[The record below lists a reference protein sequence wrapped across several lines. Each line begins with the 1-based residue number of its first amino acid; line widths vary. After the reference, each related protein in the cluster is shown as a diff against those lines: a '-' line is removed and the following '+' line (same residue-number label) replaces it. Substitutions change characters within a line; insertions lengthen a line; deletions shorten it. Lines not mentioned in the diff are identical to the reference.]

1 MYYEWTV
8 RQSQSISFCQHYK
21 KNIKQ
26 INNQNSALLIFF
38 SILTSGNIK
47 SMYFFQW
54 YMQSFSRELFNK
66 FMDTANLLSHTNC
79 QGDTLRYFDSKFC
92 STIISCH
99 IIFDKLS
106 QWHSILSYKYILFYC
121 HFTIFHFWQI
131 VTLLSNDF
139 FNWFTLIN
147 HVLVHHV
154 RFLHH
159 FYGILLTLM
168 VFLVSKKH
176 FPCNHKIKTSF
187 FLCHYTSIIIPYW
200 CKER

>member
-1 MYYEWTV
+1 MNGLLDKARASRSANTT
-8 RQSQSISFCQHYK
+8 
-21 KNIKQ
+21 KNIKK
-26 INNQNSALLIFF
+26 INNQICAFLIFF

-54 YMQSFSRELFNK
+54 YMQSFSTDLFNK
-66 FMDTANLLSHTNC
+66 FMDIANLLSLTNC
-79 QGDTLRYFDSKFC
+79 HGDTLHYSDNKFC
-92 STIISCH
+92 SA

-106 QWHSILSYKYILFYC
+106 QWHSLLSYKYILFYC
-121 HFTIFHFWQI
+121 HFTLFYVWQI
-131 VTLLSNDF
+131 VTLSSNDF

-176 FPCNHKIKTSF
+176 FPCNQKIKTYVF
-187 FLCHYTSIIIPYW
+187 CVMRTIIHQ
-200 CKER
+200 